1 MEYILVFGVAKLYR
15 MEGCVRK
22 SHKRMGWQA
31 TGRRVSKDED
41 IVNLASNFVSIGEQD
56 TLIGGVLVRGNIYM
70 FWGQAM
76 QNNIMSTWAE

>member
-22 SHKRMGWQA
+22 SHERMSWQA

-56 TLIGGVLVRGNIYM
+56 TVNRWSASERQHLYALRPGN
-70 FWGQAM
+70 AK
-76 QNNIMSTWAE
+76 